1 MTLSHAA
8 RERLLRLTRR
18 CGRGGGGLRF
28 LGAVGSCRGAVP
40 LLEPDTQPRDGEETV
55 EIEGVRFFVP
65 AARRARFDAAA
76 IEAEG
81 GLFRQGL
88 RLTWPHDGTCACAST
103 DTDRP

>member
-65 AARRARFDAAA
+65 AARRARRRIPARNIA
-76 IEAEG
+76 
-81 GLFRQGL
+81 
-88 RLTWPHDGTCACAST
+88 T
-103 DTDRP
+103 DPPARKRRGS